1 MDDGSPAAAEL
12 DPNFGSNGK
21 VVTDFFGDANQA
33 HAVAIQ
39 ADGRIIVA
47 GQAHTVPGHDDFAVV
62 RHNVDGTID
71 TGFGATGKIT
81 TDFFGANDSAN
92 AVAIQKDGRI
102 VLAGV
107 AGNTFSSMFGLVRYN
122 PDGGLDSSFGLNGKV
137 TTNIGGFLS
146 ANAIAI
152 GSDGKITVA
161 GGSAVNAATSD
172 FTVVRYNAD
181 GSLDT
186 SFGSGGV
193 VITDFFGN
201 ADVANC
207 VGLQQD
213 GKVVV
218 AGVASSPEGA
228 TASQFALARYNSN
241 GSLDSSFGTGGRVT
255 VSFAGKGDAARALA
269 IQSDGKIVVTGFAT
283 TPDGS
288 STDFA
293 LARLNANGSLDAG
306 FGGGGKVITDFSG
319 GPDSGNAIAIQLDN
333 KIIVVGSTASGQ
345 GVAFALA
352 RYNPDGRLDASFGT
366 SGVAA
371 TVFAGSD
378 VAAAVA
384 IQQDNKIVAAGTADD
399 PALGVAGQEFA
410 VARYD
415 AGEVIPPPPPQ
426 PDFSLSIDPAVVTA
440 ARGTA
445 LGVTVSIA
453 RIAGFADKLTI
464 SAPSAPAG
472 IIIRPGDQAT
482 TTDPR
487 VTFNIKLKG
496 KAATGEHDLT
506 FTGTDSGGRARSATL
521 KLIVN

>member
-21 VVTDFFGDANQA
+21 VVTDFFGDDNQA

-39 ADGRIIVA
+39 TDGRIVVA
-47 GQAHTVPGHDDFAVV
+47 GQAHTVTGHDDFAVV
-62 RHNVDGTID
+62 RHNADGSID

-107 AGNTFSSMFGLVRYN
+107 AGNTFSSMFGLARYN
-122 PDGGLDSSFGLNGKV
+122 PDGGLDPGFGFDGKV
-137 TTNIGGFLS
+137 TTSLGGFLS

-152 GSDGKITVA
+152 GSDGKIIVA
-161 GGSAVNAATSD
+161 GGSAAGSAASD
-172 FTVVRYNAD
+172 FTLVRYNPD
-181 GSLDT
+181 GSRDT
-186 SFGSGGV
+186 TFGSGGV
-193 VITDFFGN
+193 VTTDFFGD

-207 VGLQQD
+207 VALEAD
-213 GKVVV
+213 GKIVV
-218 AGVASSPEGA
+218 AGFAASPGGT

-241 GSLDSSFGTGGRVT
+241 GSLDSSFGPGGRVT
-255 VSFAGKGDAARALA
+255 VSFAGTGDQARALA
-269 IQSDGKIVVTGFAT
+269 IQSDDKIVVAGFAG

-288 STDFA
+288 SSDFA
-293 LARLNANGSLDAG
+293 LARLNTTGSLDAS
-306 FGGGGKVITDFSG
+306 FGAGGKVTTDFSG
-319 GPDSGNAIAIQLDN
+319 GADSGNAIAIQLDN
-333 KIIVVGSTASGQ
+333 KIVVAGSTASVQ

-352 RYNPDGRLDASFGT
+352 RYNPDGGLDATFGT
-366 SGVAA
+366 GGVTA

-378 VAAAVA
+378 MAAAMA
-384 IQQDNKIVAAGTADD
+384 LQQDNKIVAAGTADD
-399 PALGVAGQEFA
+399 PAVGVAGQEFA

-440 ARGTA
+440 AKGTT
-445 LGVTVSIA
+445 LGITVSVA
-453 RIAGFADKLTI
+453 RIAGFAGKVTVT
-464 SAPSAPAG
+464 APGAPPG
-472 IIIRPGDQAT
+472 MIIKPGDQVT
-482 TTDPR
+482 TTDPA